1 MFWASLS
8 LIAPFERLMDALG
21 GPSTDAVLVFV
32 DLDQFTIN
40 GDEQFFY
47 ASIMKDAVLNL
58 SQKRLTSKSRF

>member
-1 MFWASLS
+1 
-8 LIAPFERLMDALG
+8 MDALG